1 MTDPF
6 SMLESDHRQ
15 VEQLLHQLDESE
27 EGPERQRLV
36 ENLKAALSLHME
48 FEEAHIYPLT
58 REILDDETV
67 EEADTEHAL
76 AREGL
81 GKLSQLVSE
90 PGFGAAVAMVEG
102 GIKHHVEEEE
112 DEIFPAM
119 RRDLDH
125 QQQAELSRRLVDS
138 KREAGL
144 LADSLDHATKDDL
157 VDIATELGLDVKS
170 SMTKAELSDL
180 VVSAGG

>member
-6 SMLESDHRQ
+6 SLLESDHRQ
-15 VEQLLHQLDESE
+15 VEQLLHDLDESE
-27 EGPERQRLV
+27 EGPERARLV
-36 ENLKAALSLHME
+36 DRLTAALAVHME

-58 REILDDETV
+58 RQILDDETV
-67 EEADTEHAL
+67 EEANTEHEL

-81 GKLSQLVSE
+81 GHLSQLMSE

-112 DEIFPAM
+112 DEVFPAM
-119 RRDLDH
+119 RRDLDAA
-125 QQQAELSRRLVDS
+125 QQAELARQLIQS
-138 KREAGL
+138 KRDAGL
-144 LADSLDHATKDDL
+144 LADSLEHATKDDL
-157 VDIATELGLDVKS
+157 VDIAAELGLDAKS

-180 VVSAGG
+180 VMSAGG

>member
-1 MTDPF
+1 MSDLF

-27 EGPERQRLV
+27 EGPERERLV
-36 ENLKAALSLHME
+36 EQLTAALSLHME
-48 FEEAHIYPLT
+48 FEEAHVYPLT
-58 REILDDETV
+58 RRILDDETV
-67 EEADTEHAL
+67 EEANTEHEL
-76 AREGL
+76 ARDGL
-81 GKLSQLVSE
+81 GKLSQLLSA

-102 GIKHHVEEEE
+102 GIKHHVDEEEGE
-112 DEIFPAM
+112 VFPAM
-119 RRDLDH
+119 RRDLDQ
-125 QQQAELSRRLVDS
+125 QQQADLARRLVET

-144 LADSLDHATKDDL
+144 LADSLEHATKDDL
-157 VDIATELGLDVKS
+157 VDLATELGLDVKS